1 MRFFAPY
8 GGLVRGINVKF
19 DTGPLRCTKLYV
31 DKSIFGGSSPPKKSK
46 IAKFANFVALH
57 RRLPCSILVKFLSF
71 MQTFHMY
78 KCFKF
83 GMFRFINKGVIGKT
97 RDGEN
102 SPLNF
107 RAPYCR
113 NYWSDLRKLGVF
125 QKWYGHV
132 LSACKVLYRSAT
144 TRRRGDGKVWS
155 FLSVILFVMWDEVHS
170 F

>member
-1 MRFFAPY
+1 MGDSFEGLTSNLTQVPSVAPNFT
-8 GGLVRGINVKF
+8 LI
-19 DTGPLRCTKLYV
+19 
-31 DKSIFGGSSPPKKSK
+31 SPYLGVPPPKKKSK